1 MITKLSGIS
10 INAHANTRTQRHAY
24 KQLLLQKIPQSL
36 PEHGPPPTGQIKPRQ
51 RRSGGEQ
58 ARRTNGLLLLS
69 FFPCPTPGTDREAHQ
84 LSGLPGL
91 HGHHFIFMCFHLLS
105 REMEGAH
112 ISNTSPPPPLPTRL
126 PPSIPCAHANGIS
139 TVPACPL
146 CLCDPLASQ
155 TKKYRHAEHSTNL
168 L

>member
-1 MITKLSGIS
+1 MLMQTH
-10 INAHANTRTQRHAY
+10 AHRDTHTNSCCFKRSPSPCLNTA
-24 KQLLLQKIPQSL
+24 P
-36 PEHGPPPTGQIKPRQ
+36 PPPTGQIKPRQ

-112 ISNTSPPPPLPTRL
+112 ISNTSPPPSPPGSPHPSPVHMQTGFPQSQPVLSVSVIPWLARQRSTDTLNTALIYCDTHPDTHCPT
-126 PPSIPCAHANGIS
+126 
-139 TVPACPL
+139 
-146 CLCDPLASQ
+146 
-155 TKKYRHAEHSTNL
+155 
-168 L
+168 